1 MVKKRG
7 RGVSVFFNKSKKTVF
22 LRLPSHIKEMMR
34 MNDDDSSVV
43 DDGDGVGITMVMWA
57 KMEGAGQQSG

>member
-1 MVKKRG
+1 
-7 RGVSVFFNKSKKTVF
+7 
-22 LRLPSHIKEMMR
+22 MR

>member
-1 MVKKRG
+1 MILQKL
-7 RGVSVFFNKSKKTVF
+7 TV
-22 LRLPSHIKEMMR
+22 LSNSLVTSHHANMCIKEMMR

>member
-1 MVKKRG
+1 MT
-7 RGVSVFFNKSKKTVF
+7 KSKKQFF
-22 LRLPSHIKEMMR
+22 LRLPLHIKEMMR

-57 KMEGAGQQSG
+57 KMVRGRTTKWLRIIIRMMV